1 MNKLEKA
8 EIVNGEPQSKKPVI
22 NLDILSAPSNG
33 LKLQTCSRR
42 FTPNLKQ

>member
-1 MNKLEKA
+1 MNKLEKV

-33 LKLQTCSRR
+33 LKLHADSR
-42 FTPNLKQ
+42 QI